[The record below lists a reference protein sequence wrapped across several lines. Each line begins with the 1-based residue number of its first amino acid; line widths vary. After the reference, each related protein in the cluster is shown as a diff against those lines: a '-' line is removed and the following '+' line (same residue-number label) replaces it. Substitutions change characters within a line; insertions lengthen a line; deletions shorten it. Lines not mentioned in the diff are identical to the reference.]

1 MKNYK
6 IFAPFIV
13 SFFFIGCQDKDNQL
27 SPMLSSEIQ
36 NSLNIA
42 INDEYKAA
50 TVYKK
55 NLTDFGENTKP
66 FSNIINAENKHS
78 EALKKVMQTYNINVP
93 TNTFKVEQMPSFS
106 SIAEACKGGEM
117 AEIEN
122 IEMYDDFLKMELP
135 ADVKQ
140 VFENNRAAS
149 LNNHLPAFRNCK

>member
-1 MKNYK
+1 MKKYN
-6 IFAPFIV
+6 IFIV
-13 SFFFIGCQDKDNQL
+13 FVVSLLFVGCYNSNEQV
-27 SPMLSSEIQ
+27 SPILSSEIQ

-50 TVYKK
+50 TVYQKI
-55 NLTDFGENTKP
+55 LTDFGENTKP

-78 EALKKVMQTYNINVP
+78 EALKRVMQTYNINVP

-106 SIAEACKGGEM
+106 SISEACKGGEV